1 MRRLFLKLKLGKWPS
16 PALLALGLGLSG
28 VTGLSAQ
35 AADNEVGAVPDT
47 ATPAPASAPPVI
59 EQLRA
64 SGLEVKGTGIIGGEL
79 RFWRV
84 RSSNGREALIATTP
98 GGLLVRGKIYTPD
111 GALTLDTEG
120 HPPLSLSQDDRRK
133 QGLSRL
139 TGLPPTAETDLM
151 WRAPNGPGGSKSMT
165 SGTVWDQ
172 LGQATAIEEGKAGAP
187 LVYIFF
193 DPYCSY
199 CHQQWQAVRGKVQQ
213 GKLRVRWV
221 PVAVLSGSQGNLG
234 VVGGLLDD
242 ADAEILAGWMRHRQ
256 VQPNNSEAAK
266 KALGLNMALFQAL
279 KAPSVPA
286 LIYKDK
292 NGKLIMKVGVTDL

>member
-1 MRRLFLKLKLGKWPS
+1 MRRLFSKLKLGKLPS

-35 AADNEVGAVPDT
+35 AADNEIGAAPDT
-47 ATPAPASAPPVI
+47 ATPAPAPSVI

-79 RFWRV
+79 HFWIM
-84 RSSNGREALIATTP
+84 RSSNGREALIATTQ
-98 GGLLVRGKIYTPD
+98 GGLLIRGKIYTSN
-111 GALTLDTEG
+111 GALVLDTEG
-120 HPPLSLSQDDRRK
+120 HPPLSLDQNDQRK
-133 QGLSRL
+133 QGLSIL

-151 WRAPNGPGGSKSMT
+151 WRTSNGSSGLKSVT
-165 SGTVWDQ
+165 SSGTVWDQ
-172 LGQATAIEEGKAGAP
+172 LGQATTIEEGKAGAP
-187 LVYIFF
+187 LVYIFV

-234 VVGGLLDD
+234 VVGGLLDN
-242 ADAEILAGWMRHRQ
+242 ADAETLAGWMRHRQ
-256 VQPNNSEAAK
+256 VQPNDSEATK